1 MKSTTRKTL
10 GRFVA
15 TGIFLLVVGCSTN
28 VSRFQMP
35 GTDLSQVRTLY
46 IRPID
51 DEREA
56 DELRSLIEA
65 NLSQRGFQI
74 ATSSESADSEEGRF
88 IFDIATDWHWDLTWY
103 LLELRVA
110 IYDPK
115 DNTLIAQAQSQQTS
129 LVRQSAEV
137 IVERAM
143 DSLFDNNQEPNGE
156 E

>member
-1 MKSTTRKTL
+1 MKSTSKKLL
-10 GRFVA
+10 GLFMA
-15 TGIFLLVVGCSTN
+15 TGILLLVAGCSTN

-35 GTDLSQVRTLY
+35 GTDLSQVQTLY
-46 IRPID
+46 LRPLD

-56 DELRSLIEA
+56 VELRSLIEA

-74 ATSSESADSEEGRF
+74 AVNDESIDSEEGEF

-115 DNTLIAQAQSQQTS
+115 DSTLIVQAHSQQTS
-129 LVRQSAEV
+129 LGRQSIEV

-143 DSLFDNNQEPNGE
+143 TSLFDNNQELGGE
-156 E
+156 K